1 MKRTLSLI
9 LILTMLLSLAAC
21 GSKDA
26 APTDDDNAPSQEQGS
41 GDAQPGGTTGTPDE
55 PEQPEQTQPTE
66 QEPADSKPEQTQ
78 PADNSKPKQE
88 PVGEPEKEPAKQ
100 PEQKPEPKPAEK
112 PAEGTS
118 AEPPT
123 ETPKPET
130 PAEDKPAAAVDD
142 ALTIL
147 NAIWNTYSDEEKF
160 PAAGGDSEHAVDG
173 APGSFDVS
181 NADSL
186 SYQLTFPADDASLID
201 SAASLVHMMNL
212 NTFTCGAFM
221 SPTRTTSPG
230 SRTTCARP
238 FRPST
243 GCAASRISWSSSQS
257 GRVYFPCT
265 ETRSWS
271 TPSAISS
278 WRAILPLPPSMT
290 RPSTHK
296 TAEKKR
302 GMPRILLFFFRLR
315 AGRFSYKIWSE
326 HIAAR
331 RKRHAEAK
339 VEAEHHLHIRAAAGE
354 PAADLPLRADHR
366 GRPDGLRKDHRGELV
381 SGGAR
386 KGRAAARRPHQRV
399 FRQSCDL
406 LAERAGRLCRAA
418 STCCGSMPVPRTP
431 PAAGCWRTISAR
443 SCRGKRPAICS
454 PTIFTCLQTRV
465 TAFLCSL
472 AAAARHVT

>member
-26 APTDDDNAPSQEQGS
+26 APPDDDNTPSQEQGGGEEQS
-41 GDAQPGGTTGTPDE
+41 GGTTGTPDE

-78 PADNSKPKQE
+78 PADSKPEQTQPAEQE
-88 PVGEPEKEPAKQ
+88 PAKEPEKQ

-173 APGSFDVS
+173 APGSFDAS

-212 NTFTCGAFM
+212 NTFTCGAFHVADANNV
-221 SPTRTTSPG
+221 TRLADDLRTTIQAKPWMCGFPDKLVIVTVGQSVFSVYG
-230 SRTTCARP
+230 NEELVNT
-238 FRPST
+238 FRDKLL
-243 GCAASRISWSSSQS
+243 AS
-257 GRVYFPCT
+257 YPT
-265 ETRSWS
+265 
-271 TPSAISS
+271 
-278 WRAILPLPPSMT
+278 
-290 RPSTHK
+290 
-296 TAEKKR
+296 
-302 GMPRILLFFFRLR
+302 
-315 AGRFSYKIWSE
+315 
-326 HIAAR
+326 
-331 RKRHAEAK
+331 
-339 VEAEHHLHIRAAAGE
+339 AAAVYDE
-354 PAADLPLRADHR
+354 
-366 GRPDGLRKDHRGELV
+366 
-381 SGGAR
+381 
-386 KGRAAARRPHQRV
+386 
-399 FRQSCDL
+399 
-406 LAERAGRLCRAA
+406 
-418 STCCGSMPVPRTP
+418 
-431 PAAGCWRTISAR
+431 
-443 SCRGKRPAICS
+443 AIN
-454 PTIFTCLQTRV
+454 
-465 TAFLCSL
+465 A
-472 AAAARHVT
+472 

>member
-26 APTDDDNAPSQEQGS
+26 APPDDGNVPPQEQGS
-41 GDAQPGGTTGTPDE
+41 GDAQPGGTIGTPDE

-88 PVGEPEKEPAKQ
+88 PTKQ

-112 PAEGTS
+112 PAEETPT
-118 AEPPT
+118 EQPPV

-212 NTFTCGAFM
+212 NTFTCGAFHVADANNVARLADDL
-221 SPTRTTSPG
+221 RTTIQAKHWMCGFPDKLVIVTVGQSVLSVYG
-230 SRTTCARP
+230 NEDLVNT
-238 FRPST
+238 FRD
-243 GCAASRISWSSSQS
+243 
-257 GRVYFPCT
+257 
-265 ETRSWS
+265 
-271 TPSAISS
+271 
-278 WRAILPLPPSMT
+278 
-290 RPSTHK
+290 K
-296 TAEKKR
+296 
-302 GMPRILLFFFRLR
+302 
-315 AGRFSYKIWSE
+315 
-326 HIAAR
+326 
-331 RKRHAEAK
+331 
-339 VEAEHHLHIRAAAGE
+339 
-354 PAADLPLRADHR
+354 
-366 GRPDGLRKDHRGELV
+366 
-381 SGGAR
+381 
-386 KGRAAARRPHQRV
+386 
-399 FRQSCDL
+399 L
-406 LAERAGRLCRAA
+406 LASYSAA
-418 STCCGSMPVPRTP
+418 TAVYDE
-431 PAAGCWRTISAR
+431 
-443 SCRGKRPAICS
+443 AIN
-454 PTIFTCLQTRV
+454 
-465 TAFLCSL
+465 A
-472 AAAARHVT
+472 

>member
-26 APTDDDNAPSQEQGS
+26 APADDGNAPPQEQGGGEEQS
-41 GDAQPGGTTGTPDE
+41 GGTTGTPDV

-88 PVGEPEKEPAKQ
+88 PAKQ

-112 PAEGTS
+112 PAEETPT
-118 AEPPT
+118 EQPPV

-186 SYQLTFPADDASLID
+186 SYLLTFPADDASLID

-212 NTFTCGAFM
+212 NTFTCGAFHVADANNVARLADDL
-221 SPTRTTSPG
+221 RTTIQAKRWMCGFPDKLVIVTVG
-230 SRTTCARP
+230 
-238 FRPST
+238 
-243 GCAASRISWSSSQS
+243 QS
-257 GRVYFPCT
+257 VLSVYGN
-265 ETRSWS
+265 E
-271 TPSAISS
+271 
-278 WRAILPLPPSMT
+278 
-290 RPSTHK
+290 
-296 TAEKKR
+296 
-302 GMPRILLFFFRLR
+302 
-315 AGRFSYKIWSE
+315 
-326 HIAAR
+326 
-331 RKRHAEAK
+331 
-339 VEAEHHLHIRAAAGE
+339 
-354 PAADLPLRADHR
+354 
-366 GRPDGLRKDHRGELV
+366 ELV
-381 SGGAR
+381 NT
-386 KGRAAARRPHQRV
+386 
-399 FRQSCDL
+399 FRDKL
-406 LAERAGRLCRAA
+406 LASYSAA
-418 STCCGSMPVPRTP
+418 TAVYDE
-431 PAAGCWRTISAR
+431 
-443 SCRGKRPAICS
+443 AIN
-454 PTIFTCLQTRV
+454 T
-465 TAFLCSL
+465 
-472 AAAARHVT
+472 

>member
-26 APTDDDNAPSQEQGS
+26 APADDGNAPSQEQGGGEEQS
-41 GDAQPGGTTGTPDE
+41 GGTAGTPDE
-55 PEQPEQTQPTE
+55 PEQPEQTQPAE
-66 QEPADSKPEQTQ
+66 QEPTD
-78 PADNSKPKQE
+78 SKPKQE
-88 PVGEPEKEPAKQ
+88 PAGEPEKEPAKQ

-212 NTFTCGAFM
+212 NTFTCGAFHVADANNVARLADDL
-221 SPTRTTSPG
+221 RTTIQAKHWMCGFPDKLVIVTVG
-230 SRTTCARP
+230 
-238 FRPST
+238 
-243 GCAASRISWSSSQS
+243 QS
-257 GRVYFPCT
+257 VFSVYGN
-265 ETRSWS
+265 E
-271 TPSAISS
+271 
-278 WRAILPLPPSMT
+278 
-290 RPSTHK
+290 
-296 TAEKKR
+296 
-302 GMPRILLFFFRLR
+302 
-315 AGRFSYKIWSE
+315 
-326 HIAAR
+326 
-331 RKRHAEAK
+331 
-339 VEAEHHLHIRAAAGE
+339 
-354 PAADLPLRADHR
+354 
-366 GRPDGLRKDHRGELV
+366 ELV
-381 SGGAR
+381 E
-386 KGRAAARRPHQRV
+386 H
-399 FRQSCDL
+399 L
-406 LAERAGRLCRAA
+406 
-418 STCCGSMPVPRTP
+418 PR
-431 PAAGCWRTISAR
+431 
-443 SCRGKRPAICS
+443 
-454 PTIFTCLQTRV
+454 
-465 TAFLCSL
+465 
-472 AAAARHVT
+472 

>member
-26 APTDDDNAPSQEQGS
+26 APADDDNAPPQEQGS
-41 GDAQPGGTTGTPDE
+41 GDPQPGGTTGTPDE
-55 PEQPEQTQPTE
+55 PGQPEQTQPAE
-66 QEPADSKPEQTQ
+66 QEPTDNSKPEQTQ

-88 PVGEPEKEPAKQ
+88 PAGEPEKEPAKQ

-186 SYQLTFPADDASLID
+186 NYQLTFPADDASLID

-212 NTFTCGAFM
+212 NTFTCGAFHVADANNVARLADDL
-221 SPTRTTSPG
+221 RTTIQDKHWMCGFPDKLVIVTVGQSVFSVYG
-230 SRTTCARP
+230 NEELVNT
-238 FRPST
+238 FRDKLL
-243 GCAASRISWSSSQS
+243 AS
-257 GRVYFPCT
+257 YPT
-265 ETRSWS
+265 
-271 TPSAISS
+271 
-278 WRAILPLPPSMT
+278 
-290 RPSTHK
+290 
-296 TAEKKR
+296 
-302 GMPRILLFFFRLR
+302 
-315 AGRFSYKIWSE
+315 
-326 HIAAR
+326 
-331 RKRHAEAK
+331 
-339 VEAEHHLHIRAAAGE
+339 AAAVYDE
-354 PAADLPLRADHR
+354 
-366 GRPDGLRKDHRGELV
+366 
-381 SGGAR
+381 
-386 KGRAAARRPHQRV
+386 
-399 FRQSCDL
+399 
-406 LAERAGRLCRAA
+406 
-418 STCCGSMPVPRTP
+418 
-431 PAAGCWRTISAR
+431 
-443 SCRGKRPAICS
+443 AIN
-454 PTIFTCLQTRV
+454 
-465 TAFLCSL
+465 A
-472 AAAARHVT
+472 

>member
-26 APTDDDNAPSQEQGS
+26 APTDDDNAPPQEQGG
-41 GDAQPGGTTGTPDE
+41 GDPQPGGTTGTPDE
-55 PEQPEQTQPTE
+55 PEQPEQKQPAE

-78 PADNSKPKQE
+78 PAEQ
-88 PVGEPEKEPAKQ
+88 EPAKQ

-186 SYQLTFPADDASLID
+186 SYLLTFPADDASLID

-212 NTFTCGAFM
+212 NTFTCGAFHVADANNVAKLADDL
-221 SPTRTTSPG
+221 RTTIQAKRWMCGFPDKLVIVTVG
-230 SRTTCARP
+230 
-238 FRPST
+238 
-243 GCAASRISWSSSQS
+243 QS
-257 GRVYFPCT
+257 VLSVYGN
-265 ETRSWS
+265 E
-271 TPSAISS
+271 
-278 WRAILPLPPSMT
+278 
-290 RPSTHK
+290 
-296 TAEKKR
+296 
-302 GMPRILLFFFRLR
+302 
-315 AGRFSYKIWSE
+315 
-326 HIAAR
+326 
-331 RKRHAEAK
+331 
-339 VEAEHHLHIRAAAGE
+339 
-354 PAADLPLRADHR
+354 
-366 GRPDGLRKDHRGELV
+366 ELV
-381 SGGAR
+381 NTFRDKLLTSYS
-386 KGRAAARRPHQRV
+386 AATAV
-399 FRQSCDL
+399 YD
-406 LAERAGRLCRAA
+406 E
-418 STCCGSMPVPRTP
+418 
-431 PAAGCWRTISAR
+431 
-443 SCRGKRPAICS
+443 AIN
-454 PTIFTCLQTRV
+454 
-465 TAFLCSL
+465 A
-472 AAAARHVT
+472 

>member
-26 APTDDDNAPSQEQGS
+26 APPDGGNAPSQEQGGGEEQS
-41 GDAQPGGTTGTPDE
+41 GGTTGTPDE
-55 PEQPEQTQPTE
+55 PEQPEQTLPTE

-78 PADNSKPKQE
+78 PAEQE
-88 PVGEPEKEPAKQ
+88 PAKEPEKQ

-186 SYQLTFPADDASLID
+186 SYLLTFPADDASLID

-212 NTFTCGAFM
+212 NTFTCGAFHVADANNVARLADDL
-221 SPTRTTSPG
+221 RTTIQAKRWMCGFPDKLVIVTVGQSVFSVYG
-230 SRTTCARP
+230 NEELVNT
-238 FRPST
+238 FRDKLL
-243 GCAASRISWSSSQS
+243 AS
-257 GRVYFPCT
+257 YPT
-265 ETRSWS
+265 
-271 TPSAISS
+271 
-278 WRAILPLPPSMT
+278 
-290 RPSTHK
+290 
-296 TAEKKR
+296 
-302 GMPRILLFFFRLR
+302 
-315 AGRFSYKIWSE
+315 
-326 HIAAR
+326 
-331 RKRHAEAK
+331 
-339 VEAEHHLHIRAAAGE
+339 AAAVYDE
-354 PAADLPLRADHR
+354 
-366 GRPDGLRKDHRGELV
+366 
-381 SGGAR
+381 
-386 KGRAAARRPHQRV
+386 
-399 FRQSCDL
+399 
-406 LAERAGRLCRAA
+406 
-418 STCCGSMPVPRTP
+418 
-431 PAAGCWRTISAR
+431 
-443 SCRGKRPAICS
+443 AIN
-454 PTIFTCLQTRV
+454 
-465 TAFLCSL
+465 A
-472 AAAARHVT
+472 